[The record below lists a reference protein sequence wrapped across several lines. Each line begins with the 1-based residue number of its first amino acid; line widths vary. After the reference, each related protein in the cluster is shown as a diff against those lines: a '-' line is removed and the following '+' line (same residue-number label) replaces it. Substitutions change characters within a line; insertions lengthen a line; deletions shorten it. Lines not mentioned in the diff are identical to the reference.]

1 VVLVEQEVLVDH
13 NLKVNQVDLVV
24 EMVEIQVME
33 QEVQEIHLP

>member
-24 EMVEIQVME
+24 EMVEMQVME
-33 QEVQEIHLP
+33 QEVQEILLQ